1 MADGSGD
8 VSSDVSSNVSAGD
21 ASVFWDGRATLGE
34 GPVWDARL
42 GTLYWVDI
50 LAGAVYA
57 HHAGT
62 DTDADADSDIVT
74 RLDLG
79 VQVGCLGLTED
90 PATLIAGLR
99 SGWHLL
105 DLPGGR
111 LTFLAD
117 PEAERPSF
125 RFNDGSV
132 DPAGRFWTGSL
143 EDSETLP
150 VGRLYRLD
158 PDGVYATVDT
168 GFYCSNGMDWS
179 PDGRWMYFVD
189 SRADVVFRY
198 AFDAATGVASG
209 REIFADTTALP
220 GIPDGLRVDAAGDIW
235 CAFWDGAHLT
245 RFTPEGK
252 VAETVH
258 VPVLRPTS
266 LAFGGP
272 GLRTMYITSASKGL
286 SGEQLEQWPL
296 SGAVIQRE
304 AAAPGQGSNLFRL
317 ARKASDS

>member
-1 MADGSGD
+1 
-8 VSSDVSSNVSAGD
+8 VSSDVRSDVSGD
-21 ASVFWDGRATLGE
+21 ASAVSVFWSGRAVLGE
-34 GPVWDARL
+34 GPLWDARL

-57 HHAGT
+57 HHGDAGADTNT
-62 DTDADADSDIVT
+62 DTDTVT
-74 RLDLG
+74 RHDLG

-111 LTFLAD
+111 LAFLAD

-143 EDSETLP
+143 EDSETQP
-150 VGRLYRLD
+150 VGRLYRLG
-158 PDGVYATVDT
+158 PDGAYATVDD
-168 GFYCSNGMDWS
+168 GFYCSNGIDWS
-179 PDGRWMYFVD
+179 PDGRRMYFVD
-189 SRADVVFRY
+189 SRAEVIFRY
-198 AFDAATGVASG
+198 AFEASTGAASG

-220 GIPDGLRVDAAGDIW
+220 GIPDGLRVDSAGDVW

-245 RFTPEGK
+245 RFTPEGE

-266 LAFGGP
+266 LAFGGA
-272 GLRTMYITSASKGL
+272 GLRTMYITSASTGL
-286 SGEQLEQWPL
+286 TDEQLEQWPL
-296 SGAVIQRE
+296 SGAVLQRE
-304 AAAPGQGSNLFRL
+304 AATPGRASNTFRR
-317 ARKASDS
+317 ARKASGS